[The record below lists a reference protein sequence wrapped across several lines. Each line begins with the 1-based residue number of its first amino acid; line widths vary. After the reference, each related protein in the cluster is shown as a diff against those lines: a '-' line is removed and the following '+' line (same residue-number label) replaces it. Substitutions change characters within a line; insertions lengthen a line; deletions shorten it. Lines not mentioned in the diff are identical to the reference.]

1 MVILGEEFSPLSCHM
16 NRCHPEPNNTMFPR
30 LYLLPLLLLVSS
42 LLQGCLNGPLTREEL
57 REMHRYESIDIETS
71 EGYSDVSGQQL
82 FHLKQGEGQPVVLI
96 HGFPTSSY
104 TWRHV
109 IPRLSKQYAV
119 YAPDLP
125 GYGKSDLGPQAD
137 RGIAAQSYYINEWM
151 ESVGLTNAILVGQ
164 GTGGGVALQ
173 IAVRHPDKVAG
184 LILINPACY
193 DSYPSSYAKL
203 LAEPGWGPFVGAG
216 AARRRGFKSMLSQ
229 GVYHQKLLSEGVVD
243 NYYAPWN
250 SETGR
255 RNLIRAATDLK
266 AKDMM
271 EISDSFATLRFPT
284 LVVAG
289 LFDPFQPINYSKR
302 LAASI
307 PGGQFIQIPKCGH
320 FASEDEP
327 EKIVRYVHT
336 FFLG

>member
-1 MVILGEEFSPLSCHM
+1 MKLSRV
-16 NRCHPEPNNTMFPR
+16 NSLF
-30 LYLLPLLLLVSS
+30 LVFLVLLA
-42 LLQGCLNGPLTREEL
+42 GCSAPLTREEL
-57 REMHRYESIDIETS
+57 REMNRYESLDIGTDEAYES
-71 EGYSDVSGQQL
+71 VDGQQL
-82 FHLKQGEGQPVVLI
+82 HYLKQGHGRPVVLL

-109 IPRLSKQYAV
+109 IPRLSNDYEV

-137 RGIAAQSYYINEWM
+137 RGISAQSFYIDEWM
-151 ESVGLTNAILVGQ
+151 DSLGLSGTILVGQ
-164 GTGGGVALQ
+164 GIGGGVALQ
-173 IAVRHPDKVAG
+173 IAIRHPDKVAG

-193 DSYPSSYAKL
+193 DSYPSNYAKL
-203 LAEPGWGPFVGAG
+203 LAEPGWGPFVGSG
-216 AARRRGFKSMLSQ
+216 AARRGGFHHNLSQ
-229 GVYHQKLLSEGVVD
+229 GVYHQKLLSDGVVD
-243 NYYAPWN
+243 SYYAPWN
-250 SETGR
+250 SEAGR

-271 EISDSFATLRFPT
+271 EIMPRVRSLKVPT

-289 LFDPFQPINYSKR
+289 LFDPFQSINYSKR
-302 LAASI
+302 LAAEI
-307 PGGQFIQIPKCGH
+307 PGAQFIQIPNCGH

-327 EKIVRYVHT
+327 EKIVRYVKT

>member
-1 MVILGEEFSPLSCHM
+1 MV
-16 NRCHPEPNNTMFPR
+16 HPKLNPS
-30 LYLLPLLLLVSS
+30 LVSS
-42 LLQGCLNGPLTREEL
+42 IALALLLGGCFSGPLTREEL
-57 REMHRYESIDIETS
+57 REMHRYESLDAKTNES
-71 EGYSDVSGQQL
+71 YSDVEGQQL
-82 FHLKQGEGQPVVLI
+82 FYLKQGQGQPVVMI

-109 IPRLSKQYAV
+109 IPRLSGNYEV

-125 GYGKSDLGPQAD
+125 GYGKSDLGPEAD
-137 RGIAAQSYYINEWM
+137 RGIAAQSYYLNEWM
-151 ESVGLTNAILVGQ
+151 ESLGISRAILVGQ
-164 GTGGGVALQ
+164 GIGGGVALQ
-173 IAVRHPDKVAG
+173 IAVRYPDKVAG

-193 DSYPSSYAKL
+193 DSYPSAYAKL

-216 AARRRGFKSMLSQ
+216 AARRSGFKNMLSQ
-229 GVYHQKLLSEGVVD
+229 GIYHQKLLTDGLVD
-243 NYYAPWN
+243 SYYAPWN
-250 SETGR
+250 SEVGR
-255 RNLIRAATDLK
+255 RNLVRAATDLK

-271 EISDSFATLRFPT
+271 EIMPRVSGLRIPT

-289 LFDPFQPINYSKR
+289 LFDPFQSINFSKR
-302 LAASI
+302 LATDI

-327 EKIVRYVHT
+327 EKIVRYVQT